1 MPTRIHAAAL
11 LLAAASSAAW
21 GQPGR
26 ILVLDDFEPP
36 AAGMRWS
43 PALQTAAGPASHGA
57 GSARLTFQRGAAE
70 AAATGFPND
79 WRAFDRLLFD
89 IHATHE
95 GIRTLTLRIH
105 DREGG
110 ERSDYFEARA
120 KIAVQKGWN
129 HVEVRLAG
137 MQAASWD
144 RDINLAAIRRITL
157 AAERVP
163 LPWTLHVDNF
173 RLAAGAE
180 PPSSAS
186 RTEPQNTVTV
196 IRNRFFEVRQVARPE
211 EVPESADVRRLRA
224 AAAGEL
230 ERFNA
235 ALRAARLQG
244 IDTIYPERFL
254 VAADLGLYVRPRLPW
269 FNNDEQKTA
278 LFTAVAAG
286 LAQGRR
292 ELEDEIDGAVRH
304 PHADD
309 TRPAEAL
316 VPPYPAALKGSP
328 AKGWFYR
335 DSEGRPMAVIS
346 LHSSSRALERFFAT
360 PYQHI
365 ESYTVGGGSRWNI
378 EQSPVWE
385 AFHKHADA
393 KRVGWDGWCGHL
405 IRDIHSMGG
414 SKIDNTVICLESPH
428 IREAIDRYIRL
439 HTPRLHENPQLL
451 YDIMAYELMYIC
463 YCDRSQRMFREYIAK
478 KHGTL
483 EQANAVYGAAYKG
496 FGEITA
502 PPVKNSRPLQGTN
515 RALWYDW
522 ARFNQDRFTDH
533 LLWVRSRIRQLSPDV
548 PLAAGGSSSML
559 AGRTGTT
566 GIDEERIV
574 NEVGDLI
581 IHEGAGSTL
590 GMDLQLALSET
601 PKPLADP
608 EMSLRSV
615 HDLLPHLLHGK
626 SVMQFFH
633 WPAQPQNEYFSM
645 NGSSLAHSWR
655 HSVTDI
661 AELIRATLDGRRL
674 AVEVEAFVE
683 TPAEAAILYS
693 QTATLQLPPEML
705 TWSTTP
711 YLAEL
716 RKAYD
721 ASLHLDAK
729 VTFVTERQIRKGRL
743 GRYRLVIVPGVRNLP
758 GDVVEGLWRYAEAG
772 GRILIVPESLLADE
786 YNRPRDY
793 LARLGVAIE
802 KTLRPTAAAG
812 GAMTQGYDQSF
823 SEEMKITGEA
833 RAALEPAAA
842 GHAAIESR
850 GVRQEFRATGAA
862 TEFRYAGAGPA
873 IVRVPMGRG
882 AVWYSGASL
891 EARGYARLLDRL
903 FDDAGIHRPVRVRSE
918 TPGRWRIE
926 ARLAAGPRK
935 LLYVVNH
942 ENAPVRLRLEAPAG
956 WYTEIHDL
964 RARREASEIAVPAR
978 QTGIY
983 EFR

>member
-1 MPTRIHAAAL
+1 MKIFTRVSIAVL
-11 LLAAASSAAW
+11 LGAVSAW
-21 GQPGR
+21 CQPGR
-26 ILVLDDFEPP
+26 VLVLEDFEPP

-43 PALQTAAGPASHGA
+43 PALAYAAGPATHGA
-57 GSARLTFQRGAAE
+57 RSARLTFEPGVVE
-70 AAATGFPND
+70 ASATGFPAD

-95 GIRTLTLRIH
+95 GIRTLTLRLH
-105 DREGG
+105 DRDGAD
-110 ERSDYFEARA
+110 RSDYFEARS
-120 KIAVQKGWN
+120 KIILLKGWN
-129 HVEVRLAG
+129 HVEVRLANL
-137 MQAASWD
+137 QASSWD
-144 RDINLAAIRRITL
+144 RAIDLGSIRRITL

-180 PPSSAS
+180 PASSAS

-211 EVPESADVRRLRA
+211 EVPESDEVRRLRA
-224 AAAGEL
+224 AALAEL

-244 IDTIYPERFL
+244 IDTIYAERFL

-269 FNNDEQKTA
+269 FNNDGQKKV
-278 LFTAVAAG
+278 LFTAVAEG
-286 LAQGRR
+286 LVQGRR
-292 ELEDEIDGAVRH
+292 ELDDEIDGVVRR
-304 PHADD
+304 PHSDD
-309 TRPAEAL
+309 TQALPPL

-335 DSEGRPMAVIS
+335 DPDGRPMAVIS
-346 LHSSSRALERFFAT
+346 LHSSSRVLERFFAS
-360 PYQHI
+360 PNQHI

-385 AFHKHADA
+385 AFHKHDDA

-414 SKIDNTVICLESPH
+414 SRIDNTVICLESPH
-428 IREAIDRYIRL
+428 IREAIDQYIRINI
-439 HTPRLHENPQLL
+439 PRLHENPQLL

-463 YCDRSQRMFREYIAK
+463 YCDRSQRMFRGWLAK
-478 KHGTL
+478 KHGTV
-483 EQANAVYGAAYKG
+483 EQANSIYGTAYKS
-496 FGEITA
+496 FEEITA
-502 PPVKNSRPLQGTN
+502 PPVKNSRPLAGTN

-533 LLWVRSRIRQLSPDV
+533 LLWVRSRIRQLSPHV

-574 NEVGDLI
+574 NEAGDLI
-581 IHEGAGSTL
+581 IHEGAGSTM

-615 HDLLPHLLHGK
+615 YDLLPHLLHGK

-655 HSVTDI
+655 HSIQDI
-661 AELIRATLDGRRL
+661 AELIRATLDARRL
-674 AVEVEAFVE
+674 APEVEAFVE
-683 TPAEAAILYS
+683 TPAEVAILYS

-721 ASLHLDAK
+721 AGLYLDAK

-743 GRYRLVIVPGVRNLP
+743 ARYKLLIVPAVRNLP
-758 GDVVEGLWRYAEAG
+758 ADVVEDLWRYAEAG
-772 GRILIVPESLLADE
+772 GRILVLPESLLADE

-793 LARLGVAIE
+793 LARLGIAIQR
-802 KTLRPTAAAG
+802 TLRPSAAG
-812 GAMTQGYDQSF
+812 RGAMVQGYDQSF
-823 SEEMKITGEA
+823 SEEMTITGAA
-833 RAALEPAAA
+833 RATLEPAAA
-842 GHAAIESR
+842 GQAAIESH
-850 GVRQEFRATGAA
+850 GVRQEIRASDGAV
-862 TEFRYAGAGPA
+862 EFRYAGGGPA

-882 AVWYSGASL
+882 AVWYSGATL
-891 EARGYARLLDRL
+891 ESRGYARLLDRL
-903 FDDAGIHRPVRVRSE
+903 FGEAGVHRPVRVRAE
-918 TPGRWRIE
+918 TPDRWRIE

-942 ENAPVRLRLEAPAG
+942 ENAPVRLRLEAPEG

-964 RARREASEIAVPAR
+964 RARRETTELAVPAR
-978 QTGIY
+978 QTAIY